1 MLRMEIRGGGEAP
14 EFSHEVR
21 RSRRMRSGTDSDR
34 PNSIGETSQ
43 QLDYAARVRIK
54 QLEYVAAVTRLGSL
68 RRAGESLK
76 ISQPALSET
85 LRNLESELGV
95 TLLDRQRSGARI
107 SADGRELL
115 PHIVDILEAVDR
127 LRSAASEQ
135 QRTSRMLR
143 VGTVGGATV
152 PLLLPAIEAL
162 QAQRVGTQVEV
173 LTAIQ
178 EDIHRALR
186 EGSLDLGLA
195 NLLDGDDPES
205 DLTTVQLLRGR
216 PVVCLRADSALAQN
230 TAICA
235 DELRAQDLIA
245 MRAGYAMHRFA
256 RRLFGTEMPTF
267 LYSADG
273 AEMGKLMVAQ
283 GLGVT
288 ILPDYSVAGDPL
300 VRAGVLTLRPL
311 ADESTAVSLV
321 MQTRAVRHV
330 PQALGALQSALQRR
344 ALDYQLAI

>member
-1 MLRMEIRGGGEAP
+1 
-14 EFSHEVR
+14 
-21 RSRRMRSGTDSDR
+21 MR
-34 PNSIGETSQ
+34 IE
-43 QLDYAARVRIK
+43 

-68 RRAGESLK
+68 RRAGESLR

-85 LRNLESELGV
+85 LRNLETELGV

-135 QRTSRMLR
+135 QRASRMLR

-162 QAQRVGTQVEV
+162 QAQRAGTQVEV

-178 EDIHRALR
+178 TDIHRALR

-205 DLTTVQLLRGR
+205 DLATVQLLHGR
-216 PVVCLRADSALAQN
+216 PVVCLRADSALARYS
-230 TAICA
+230 AISA
-235 DELRAQDLIA
+235 DDLRTQSLIA
-245 MRAGYAMHRFA
+245 MRAGYVMHRFV
-256 RRLFGTEMPTF
+256 RRLFGAEVPEF

-283 GLGVT
+283 GLGIT

-300 VRAGVLTLRPL
+300 LHAGVLTLRPI
-311 ADESTAVSLV
+311 AGDSTAVSLV

-330 PQALGALQSALQRR
+330 SNTLAALQAALQRQ
-344 ALDYQLAI
+344 ALDYQPAS